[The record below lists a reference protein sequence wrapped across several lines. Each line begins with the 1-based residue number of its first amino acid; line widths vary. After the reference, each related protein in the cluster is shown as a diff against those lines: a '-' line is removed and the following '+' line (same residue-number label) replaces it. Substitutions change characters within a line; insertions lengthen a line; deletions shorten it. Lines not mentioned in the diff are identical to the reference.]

1 MIIVTHFT
9 VLIQVLFTEGF
20 KKGTNVWYPDI
31 KVEMELE
38 NWIIFN
44 VIGTFRTV

>member
-9 VLIQVLFTEGF
+9 GFFFTEGF
-20 KKGTNVWYPDI
+20 KEGTKVWYTDI
-31 KVEMELE
+31 KVEMALE

-44 VIGTFRTV
+44 VIGTFRAV